1 MSNDEIRVA
10 FVVEGDHQRICTISE
25 IKKDDV
31 FYLVI
36 NGARG
41 DLMQAT
47 SSAQIKNNQW
57 QVEGVP
63 YE

>member
-1 MSNDEIRVA
+1 MSNDDIQVA
-10 FVVEGDHQRICTISE
+10 FVVEGDDQRICTISE

-36 NGARG
+36 NGTRG
-41 DLMQAT
+41 DLMRAT
-47 SSAQIKNNQW
+47 SSAQIKNRQW

>member
-1 MSNDEIRVA
+1 MSNDDTQVA
-10 FVVEGDHQRICTISE
+10 FVVEGDHQRICTIGE

-41 DLMQAT
+41 DLMRAI